1 MTRSLPTWTGK
12 TDDTIKPSRGRSCV
26 HSDLTGMVFGEWT
39 VLRFDERPGGRTKW
53 VCRCTCGVERAVAGI
68 HLVRGA
74 SRSCGCFR
82 PKLKRKARDHPLYKT
97 YWNIVQRTENQ
108 NNASFH
114 NYGGRGIKMCE
125 RWRKDF
131 WSFVE
136 DMGDKPTPMHTIER
150 EDNDLGYE
158 PRNCKWASRKQQMR
172 NMRRNRMVTFNGCRM
187 TLVEASELSGVNY
200 GTAKYRLDNGFSDVD
215 AFK

>member
-1 MTRSLPTWTGK
+1 
-12 TDDTIKPSRGRSCV
+12 
-26 HSDLTGMVFGEWT
+26 
-39 VLRFDERPGGRTKW
+39 
-53 VCRCTCGVERAVAGI
+53 
-68 HLVRGA
+68 
-74 SRSCGCFR
+74 
-82 PKLKRKARDHPLYKT
+82 
-97 YWNIVQRTENQ
+97 
-108 NNASFH
+108 
-114 NYGGRGIKMCE
+114 MCE